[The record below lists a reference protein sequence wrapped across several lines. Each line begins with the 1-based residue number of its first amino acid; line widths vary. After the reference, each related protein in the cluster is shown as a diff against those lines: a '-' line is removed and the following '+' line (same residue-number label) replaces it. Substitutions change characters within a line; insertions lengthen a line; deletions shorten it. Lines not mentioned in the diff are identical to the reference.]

1 VRMMARAAVLIL
13 LKTLMILAFAGW
25 VALWILKPTE
35 MWTRTWK
42 GAEDSARGTVFGYYG
57 LNFAVYTFPIIAL
70 AIIGSLYLN
79 DPASGVISSRQRKT
93 SVSAL
98 SYPIIANSLV
108 GTLSVIEILGILA
121 FVIFLAWTFYCRI
134 SNDFE
139 KLMPIKPLK
148 LSVWQLKYMRVA
160 TRFGLLAEACLALLL
175 LPILRVMP
183 VLRLLGI
190 QFEASVR
197 YHVWLGTAMILFAT
211 FHGASTLFIWGV
223 SHVIQDEVW
232 KWQKTGRIYL
242 AGEITLV
249 LGLVIWITSLPFIR
263 RKQFEIFYYT
273 HHLYIVFILF
283 FLFHVGDRHFYTVFP
298 GIFLFGLDKLLR
310 IIQSRPYTNVLSA
323 RVLPCEAVELTLPKD
338 PKLKYSP
345 TSVVF
350 MKVPRISKLQWHA
363 FSITSSSNVQEDTM
377 SLMIKCEGWWTNAI
391 GRMITEELNSDA
403 HRMKCVRVAIEGP
416 YGPSTVDFL
425 RYDSMLLIAGGI
437 GITPFLSILQEIV
450 SAKGSSRYKFPE
462 NIHLIH
468 AVKRSQDMSLL
479 SSISHILCDKSL
491 GKLHLKLKVYVTRE
505 EHPDA
510 AARVLQDALS
520 QGQIVHFDAKDPSYA
535 IHGFDKPTATAAI
548 LGIASV
554 LFFVLLICFNHI
566 FVPSEK
572 KAGTIKPKGAHSKTK
587 SPSWVVDLILLSCFV
602 ISVVVSMTAA
612 LMLRR
617 QRTKKAVPPT
627 SPKKAGGLK
636 EPRSS
641 EPHDPLQ
648 EHEVHYGGRPNL
660 QDILT
665 KFRDET
671 GGSDIGVLVCGP
683 ESMKESVAKSLQR
696 IGQGGGAKR
705 RSKFTFHSLN
715 FTL

>member
-1 VRMMARAAVLIL
+1 MGMMARATVLALLKASMIL
-13 LKTLMILAFAGW
+13 LFAGW

-35 MWTRTWK
+35 MWTKKWK
-42 GAEDSARGTVFGYYG
+42 GAEDSAGGTVFGYYG

-79 DPASGVISSRQRKT
+79 DTASGAISSRQRKT
-93 SVSAL
+93 SLSSL
-98 SYPIIANSLV
+98 SYPIIVNSLV
-108 GTLSVIEILGILA
+108 GIISVVEILAILV

-139 KLMPIKPLK
+139 KLTPAKSLK
-148 LSVWQLKYMRVA
+148 LSIWQLKYLKVA

-197 YHVWLGTAMILFAT
+197 YHTWLGTGMILFAT

-232 KWQKTGRIYL
+232 RWQKTGRIYL

-273 HHLYIVFILF
+273 HHLYTLFILF
-283 FLFHVGDRHFYTVFP
+283 YLFHAGDRHFYAVFS

-310 IIQSRPYTNVLSA
+310 IIQSRPHTYLLSA
-323 RVLPCEAVELTLPKD
+323 KVLPCEALELTLPKD

-350 MKVPRISKLQWHA
+350 MNVPRISKLQWHA

-377 SLMIKCEGWWTNAI
+377 SLMIKCEGWWTNTLC
-391 GRMITEELNSDA
+391 RMITEELSSDT
-403 HRMKCVRVAIEGP
+403 HQTKCIPVAIEGP

-425 RYDSMLLIAGGI
+425 RYDSMLLIAGGS

-462 NIHLIH
+462 NIQLIH
-468 AVKRSQDMSLL
+468 AIKRSQDMSLL
-479 SSISHILCDKSL
+479 SSISHILRKQAL

-505 EHPDA
+505 EQPDA
-510 AARVLQDALS
+510 PARILQDALS
-520 QGQIVHFDAKDPSYA
+520 QGQIVHFDAKATSYA
-535 IHGFDKPTATAAI
+535 IHGFDKPTVTAAI
-548 LGIASV
+548 LGIALI

-566 FVPSEK
+566 FIPSEK
-572 KAGTIKPKGAHSKTK
+572 KASTLKTKGADSKTK
-587 SPSWVVDLILLSCFV
+587 TPSSVVDLILLSCFV
-602 ISVVVSMTAA
+602 ISVIVSMTVA
-612 LMLRR
+612 LMLRWR
-617 QRTKKAVPPT
+617 RIKKAVPLT
-627 SPKKAGGLK
+627 SPKKAGGFT
-636 EPRSS
+636 EPSS
-641 EPHDPLQ
+641 AEPHDPLQ
-648 EHEVHYGGRPNL
+648 EHEVHYGGRPNF
-660 QDILT
+660 QDIFA
-665 KFRDET
+665 KYPNEA

-683 ESMKESVAKSLQR
+683 ELMKESVAKSLQQTS
-696 IGQGGGAKR
+696 QGSSAKG

>member
-1 VRMMARAAVLIL
+1 MGMMARATVLTL
-13 LKTLMILAFAGW
+13 LKTLMISVFAGW
-25 VALWILKPTE
+25 VTLWILKPTE
-35 MWTRTWK
+35 MWTRKWK
-42 GAEDSARGTVFGYYG
+42 GAEDSARGTVFGYHG
-57 LNFAVYTFPIIAL
+57 LNLAVYTFPIIAL
-70 AIIGSLYLN
+70 AIVGSLYLTET
-79 DPASGVISSRQRKT
+79 ARSAISRQRKS

-108 GTLSVIEILGILA
+108 GIISVIEILGILA

-139 KLMPIKPLK
+139 KLMPIKSLK
-148 LSVWQLKYMRVA
+148 LSVWQLKYMKVA

-197 YHVWLGTAMILFAT
+197 YHTWLGTAMIVFAT

-242 AGEITLV
+242 AGEIALV

-273 HHLYIVFILF
+273 HHLYILFILF
-283 FLFHVGDRHFYTVFP
+283 YLFHAGDRHFYMIFP
-298 GIFLFGLDKLLR
+298 GVFLFGLDKLLR

-323 RVLPCEAVELTLPKD
+323 KVLPCEAIELTLPKD

-350 MKVPRISKLQWHA
+350 MKVPRISELQWHA

-377 SLMIKCEGWWTNAI
+377 SLMIKCEGWWTNTI
-391 GRMITEELNSDA
+391 CRMITEELNSDT
-403 HRMKCVRVAIEGP
+403 HRTKCIQVAIEGP

-450 SAKGSSRYKFPE
+450 SAKGSSRHRFPE
-462 NIHLIH
+462 KIHLIH

-479 SSISHILCDKSL
+479 SSISHILLDKCL

-505 EHPDA
+505 EQPDA
-510 AARVLQDALS
+510 VARVLQDALS
-520 QGQIVHFDAKDPSYA
+520 QGQIVHFDAEGTSYA
-535 IHGFDKPTATAAI
+535 IHGFDKPTVTAAI

-566 FVPSEK
+566 LVPSEK
-572 KAGTIKPKGAHSKTK
+572 KAGTLKPKGADSKTK
-587 SPSWVVDLILLSCFV
+587 VPSWVVDLILVSCFV
-602 ISVVVSMTAA
+602 ISVIVSMTVA

-617 QRTKKAVPPT
+617 KRIKKAVPPT
-627 SPKKAGGLK
+627 SPEKAGGFT
-636 EPRSS
+636 EPSS
-641 EPHDPLQ
+641 MEPHDPFQ
-648 EHEVHYGGRPNL
+648 EHEVHYGGRPNF
-660 QDILT
+660 QDIFT

-696 IGQGGGAKR
+696 MGQGGSAKR